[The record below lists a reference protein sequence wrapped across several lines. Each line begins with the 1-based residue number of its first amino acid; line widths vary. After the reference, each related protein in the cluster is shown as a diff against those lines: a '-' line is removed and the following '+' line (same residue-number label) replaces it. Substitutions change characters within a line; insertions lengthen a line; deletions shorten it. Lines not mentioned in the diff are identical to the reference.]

1 MNKIDQIKA
10 LLGMEVKLATMK
22 LENGT
27 EIEAEAFEAENEVF
41 IVSEEEK
48 VALPVGE
55 YELEDGKILVVV
67 EEGIISEIKEKEEE
81 AEEAEEIEEET
92 EAKEEVE
99 EQEMQAETSTP
110 KKVVESISKEIHFA
124 KIEEMQKEID
134 ALKLALES
142 KEEVKEEA
150 KEEVELSAEEV
161 APIKHNP
168 EADASKKE
176 TFLYSQKAPKTTKS
190 VIYNKLFK

>member
-1 MNKIDQIKA
+1 MNKINQIKA
-10 LLGMEVKLATMK
+10 LLGMEVKLETMK

-27 EIEAEAFEAENEVF
+27 EIEAEVFEAGSEVF

-55 YELEDGKILVVV
+55 YELEGGQVLVVA
-67 EEGIISEIKEKEEE
+67 EEGVISEIKDAAQEEE
-81 AEEAEEIEEET
+81 APVE
-92 EAKEEVE
+92 EEVE
-99 EQEMQAETSTP
+99 EQEMEAEVATP
-110 KKVVESISKEIHFA
+110 KKVVESVSKETHFA

-134 ALKLALES
+134 ALKLALEP
-142 KEEVKEEA
+142 KEEIVEEV

-168 EADASKKE
+168 EANATKKE
-176 TFLYSQKAPKTTKS
+176 TFLYAQKAPKTVKS
-190 VIYNKLFK
+190 TIYNKLFK

>member
-1 MNKIDQIKA
+1 MNKINQIKT
-10 LLGMEVKLATMK
+10 LLGMEVKLETMK
-22 LENGT
+22 LVNGT
-27 EIEAEAFEAENEVF
+27 EIEAEVFEAGAEVF

-67 EEGIISEIKEKEEE
+67 EEGIISEMKDKEEE
-81 AEEAEEIEEET
+81 VEEVEEVEEAPVE
-92 EAKEEVE
+92 EEVE
-99 EQEMQAETSTP
+99 EQEMEAEVATP
-110 KKVVESISKEIHFA
+110 KKVVESVSKETHFA

-134 ALKLALES
+134 ALKLALEP
-142 KEEVKEEA
+142 KEEV

-168 EADASKKE
+168 EANATKKE
-176 TFLYSQKAPKTTKS
+176 TFLYSQKAPKTVKS
-190 VIYNKLFK
+190 TIYNKLFK

>member
-1 MNKIDQIKA
+1 MNKINQIKT
-10 LLGMEVKLATMK
+10 LLGMEVKLETMK
-22 LENGT
+22 LANGT
-27 EIEAEAFEAENEVF
+27 EIEAEVFEAGAEVF

-48 VALPVGE
+48 VALPIGE
-55 YELEDGKILVVV
+55 YELEDGKVLVVV
-67 EEGIISEIKEKEEE
+67 EEGIISEMKDKEEE
-81 AEEAEEIEEET
+81 VEEEAPV
-92 EAKEEVE
+92 EAEVE
-99 EQEMQAETSTP
+99 EQEMEAEVATP
-110 KKVVESISKEIHFA
+110 KKVVESVSKETHFA

-134 ALKLALES
+134 ALKLALEP
-142 KEEVKEEA
+142 KEEIVEEV

>member
-1 MNKIDQIKA
+1 MNKIEQIKA

-22 LENGT
+22 LANGT
-27 EIEAEAFEAENEVF
+27 EIEAEVFEAENEVF

-55 YELEDGKILVVV
+55 YELEDGKILVVI

-81 AEEAEEIEEET
+81 T
-92 EAKEEVE
+92 EEEVE
-99 EQEMQAETSTP
+99 AEVEVEEEEEMQAEVATP
-110 KKVVESISKEIHFA
+110 KKVVESVSKETHFA

-134 ALKLALES
+134 ALKLALEP
-142 KEEVKEEA
+142 KEEVEEV

-168 EADASKKE
+168 EADAAKKD

>member
-10 LLGMEVKLATMK
+10 LLGMEVKLETMK

-48 VALPVGE
+48 VALPIGE

-81 AEEAEEIEEET
+81 T
-92 EAKEEVE
+92 EEEVE
-99 EQEMQAETSTP
+99 AEVEVEEEEEMQAETATP
-110 KKVVESISKEIHFA
+110 KKVVESVSKETHFA

-134 ALKLALES
+134 ALKLSLES
-142 KEEVKEEA
+142 KEEVEEV

-168 EADASKKE
+168 EADAAKKD

>member
-1 MNKIDQIKA
+1 MNKIEQIKA

-27 EIEAEAFEAENEVF
+27 LIEAEAFEAENEVF

-48 VALPVGE
+48 VALPIGE

-81 AEEAEEIEEET
+81 AEEEVDAEV
-92 EAKEEVE
+92 KEEVE
-99 EQEMQAETSTP
+99 EQEMEAETATP

-134 ALKLALES
+134 ALKLALEP
-142 KEEVKEEA
+142 KEEV

-168 EADASKKE
+168 EADAAKKD

>member
-1 MNKIDQIKA
+1 MNKINQIKT
-10 LLGMEVKLATMK
+10 LLGMEVKLETMK
-22 LENGT
+22 LVNGT
-27 EIEAEAFEAENEVF
+27 EIEAEVFEAGAEVF

-67 EEGIISEIKEKEEE
+67 EEGIISEMKDKEEE
-81 AEEAEEIEEET
+81 VEEVEEVEEAPVE
-92 EAKEEVE
+92 EEVE
-99 EQEMQAETSTP
+99 EQEMEAEVATP
-110 KKVVESISKEIHFA
+110 KKVVESVSKETHFA

-134 ALKLALES
+134 ALKLSLEP
-142 KEEVKEEA
+142 KEV

-168 EADASKKE
+168 EANATKKE
-176 TFLYSQKAPKTTKS
+176 TFLYSQKAPKTVKS
-190 VIYNKLFK
+190 TIYNKLFK

>member
-10 LLGMEVKLATMK
+10 LLGMEVKLETMK

-27 EIEAEAFEAENEVF
+27 EIEAEVFEAGNEVF

-48 VALPVGE
+48 VALPIGE
-55 YELEDGKILVVV
+55 YELEDGKILVIV

-81 AEEAEEIEEET
+81 AEE
-92 EAKEEVE
+92 EAPVEAEVE
-99 EQEMQAETSTP
+99 EQEMEAEVATP
-110 KKVVESISKEIHFA
+110 KKVVESVSKETHFA

-134 ALKLALES
+134 ALKLALEP
-142 KEEVKEEA
+142 KEEV

-168 EADASKKE
+168 EADAAKKD

>member
-81 AEEAEEIEEET
+81 AEEEVEAEV
-92 EAKEEVE
+92 KEEVE

>member
-1 MNKIDQIKA
+1 MNKIEQIKA

-22 LENGT
+22 LANGT
-27 EIEAEAFEAENEVF
+27 EIEAEVFEAENEVF

-55 YELEDGKILVVV
+55 YELEDGKILVVI

-81 AEEAEEIEEET
+81 T
-92 EAKEEVE
+92 EEEVE
-99 EQEMQAETSTP
+99 AEVKVEEEEEMQAEVATP
-110 KKVVESISKEIHFA
+110 KKVVESVSKETHFA

-134 ALKLALES
+134 ALKLALEP
-142 KEEVKEEA
+142 KEEVEEV

-168 EADASKKE
+168 EAEATKKD

>member
-1 MNKIDQIKA
+1 MNKIEQIKA

-22 LENGT
+22 LANGT
-27 EIEAEAFEAENEVF
+27 EIEAEVFEAENEVF

-55 YELEDGKILVVV
+55 YELEDGKILVVI

-81 AEEAEEIEEET
+81 AEEEVEAEVKVEEE
-92 EAKEEVE
+92 E
-99 EQEMQAETSTP
+99 EMQAEVATP
-110 KKVVESISKEIHFA
+110 KKVVESVSKETHFA

-134 ALKLALES
+134 ALKLALEP
-142 KEEVKEEA
+142 KEEVEEV

-168 EADASKKE
+168 EAEATKKD

>member
-1 MNKIDQIKA
+1 MNKIEQIKA

-22 LENGT
+22 LANGT
-27 EIEAEAFEAENEVF
+27 EIEAEVFEAENEVF

-81 AEEAEEIEEET
+81 AEEEVEAEVKVEEE
-92 EAKEEVE
+92 E
-99 EQEMQAETSTP
+99 EMQAEVATP
-110 KKVVESISKEIHFA
+110 KKVVESVSKETHFA

-134 ALKLALES
+134 ALKLALEP
-142 KEEVKEEA
+142 KEEVEEV

-168 EADASKKE
+168 EAEATKKD

>member
-10 LLGMEVKLATMK
+10 LLGMEVKLETMK

-27 EIEAEAFEAENEVF
+27 EIEAEVFEAGNEVF

-48 VALPVGE
+48 VALPIGE
-55 YELEDGKILVVV
+55 YELEDGKILVIV

-81 AEEAEEIEEET
+81 AEQEAPV
-92 EAKEEVE
+92 EAEVE
-99 EQEMQAETSTP
+99 EQEMEAEVATP
-110 KKVVESISKEIHFA
+110 KKVVESVSKETHFA

-134 ALKLALES
+134 ALKLALEP
-142 KEEVKEEA
+142 KEEV

-168 EADASKKE
+168 EAAAAKKD